1 MLLFIAI
8 VLDPRYKMRYVN
20 FILGKTY
27 DSLLEKLKADYVED
41 NIGGETNMMDV
52 VDDILHS
59 EWEKHLEEEKVEKK
73 I

>member
-1 MLLFIAI
+1 METTAGTGAEMII
-8 VLDPRYKMRYVN
+8 
-20 FILGKTY
+20 
-27 DSLLEKLKADYVED
+27 DSPPVVSIPQKKD